1 MPKNLGD
8 TRVGGKLS
16 ATKILVS
23 DTSNQREGSKHT
35 VPINS
40 SFPLV
45 VSKNQ
50 IDKQSK
56 ISHKNSITF
65 GDLTKQEST
74 SENLNIETL
83 NLK

>member
-1 MPKNLGD
+1 
-8 TRVGGKLS
+8 
-16 ATKILVS
+16 
-23 DTSNQREGSKHT
+23 

-65 GDLTKQEST
+65 GELMKQEST
-74 SENLNIETL
+74 ENLNIETL